1 MQFLR
6 QLTISKRLWLI
17 FFITVGMFFV
27 FGALALK
34 QSYDVMY
41 SAKAIKTQ
49 HIVESTFGTVEYFYE
64 LEKSGQLT
72 TQQAQEQA
80 KNALSKLRYGRNDYV
95 WINDLN
101 PTMIMHAMS
110 PALDGKD
117 LSGYKDPD
125 GIEIFNEFVRTAKQ
139 QGSGFVSYRWP
150 MPGAS
155 APVDKI
161 SYVQLFKP
169 WNWVIGSGVY
179 LDDIQT
185 EFRSVAIS
193 ASIMSFTVILIIAV
207 LIINIMRSIV
217 KPIENV
223 VAAMQNIASGDGDLT
238 QELSAHGKD
247 EVTQLS
253 LHYNTFAVKLR
264 TTISH
269 LLNSAATLKQS
280 AEALGNQA
288 SQALHIS
295 EDQSQQT
302 EQIATAINEVTYAV
316 QDVAKHAEQAATEV
330 SQATE
335 QASSGQI
342 NLDNSLKQTD
352 KLCTTI
358 EQAVNVMQKLAEES
372 SQVGRVLEVIRSIAE
387 QTNLLALNAAIEAAR
402 AGEQGRGFAVVADEV
417 RLLAQR
423 TQQSTDEV
431 QTMLE
436 SLQHNSQAAVKV
448 INESS
453 STAQA
458 TVEQAQQAQESLTI
472 ISNALHMINDLNA
485 SIASATLQQSHVAE
499 EINQNVTQ
507 VAGLSQSSNEAA
519 HQLSAS
525 SEQLNQLALEL
536 NRQLAQFR
544 V

>member
-6 QLTISKRLWLI
+6 QISISKRLWLI

-34 QSYDVMY
+34 QSYEVMH
-41 SAKAIKTQ
+41 SAKATKTQ
-49 HIVESTFGTVEYFYE
+49 HIVESTLGTVEYFHE

-80 KNALSKLRYGRNDYV
+80 KSALSKLRYGRNDYV

-101 PTMIMHAMS
+101 PTMIMHPMS

-169 WNWVIGSGVY
+169 WNWVVGSGVY

-193 ASIMSFTVILIIAV
+193 ASIMSFVIILFIAV

-223 VAAMQNIASGDGDLT
+223 VEAMQNIASGDGDLT
-238 QELSAHGKD
+238 QELSVHGKD

-253 LHYNTFAVKLR
+253 LHYNTFALKLR

-335 QASSGQI
+335 QANSGQI
-342 NLDNSLKQTD
+342 NIDNSLKQTD
-352 KLCTTI
+352 KLSATI

-372 SQVGRVLEVIRSIAE
+372 SQVGRVLDVIRSIAE

-431 QTMLE
+431 QKMLE
-436 SLQHNSQAAVKV
+436 SLQQNSQAAVQV

-453 STAQA
+453 TTAQA
-458 TVEQAQQAQESLTI
+458 TVEQAQQAQASLTI
-472 ISNALHMINDLNA
+472 ISNALHMINGLNA

-536 NRQLAQFR
+536 NRQLAQFK

>member
-1 MQFLR
+1 
-6 QLTISKRLWLI
+6 
-17 FFITVGMFFV
+17 
-27 FGALALK
+27 
-34 QSYDVMY
+34 MY

-179 LDDIQT
+179 LDDIQA

-193 ASIMSFTVILIIAV
+193 ASIMSFTIILIIAV

-238 QELSAHGKD
+238 QELNAHGKD

-253 LHYNTFAVKLR
+253 HNHQSPVKQRCNLK
-264 TTISH
+264 TIS
-269 LLNSAATLKQS
+269 
-280 AEALGNQA
+280 
-288 SQALHIS
+288 
-295 EDQSQQT
+295 
-302 EQIATAINEVTYAV
+302 
-316 QDVAKHAEQAATEV
+316 
-330 SQATE
+330 
-335 QASSGQI
+335 
-342 NLDNSLKQTD
+342 
-352 KLCTTI
+352 
-358 EQAVNVMQKLAEES
+358 
-372 SQVGRVLEVIRSIAE
+372 RSI
-387 QTNLLALNAAIEAAR
+387 
-402 AGEQGRGFAVVADEV
+402 G
-417 RLLAQR
+417 
-423 TQQSTDEV
+423 
-431 QTMLE
+431 
-436 SLQHNSQAAVKV
+436 
-448 INESS
+448 
-453 STAQA
+453 
-458 TVEQAQQAQESLTI
+458 
-472 ISNALHMINDLNA
+472 
-485 SIASATLQQSHVAE
+485 
-499 EINQNVTQ
+499 
-507 VAGLSQSSNEAA
+507 
-519 HQLSAS
+519 
-525 SEQLNQLALEL
+525 
-536 NRQLAQFR
+536 
-544 V
+544 